1 MNDLGIFSSLLV
13 SLLEFAS
20 KEEHYQ
26 NWAFPPG
33 LTNNKSAGKD
43 PITTLDTLGRLTKL
57 FTLDPFL
64 LWNSGTDEV
73 GDVEH
78 GTFRNQE
85 QGLLDFLWIVLKCK
99 IETAI

>member
-57 FTLDPFL
+57 KTLDPFSPL
-64 LWNSGTDEV
+64 
-73 GDVEH
+73 
-78 GTFRNQE
+78 E
-85 QGLLDFLWIVLKCK
+85 QREKSEKLMKTRTLMILQLGWAGLLNTVLWLF
-99 IETAI
+99 